1 MKKLI
6 ILLILSFSGLHI
18 QAQQNIII
26 PKGADTLYRV
36 QVKWWYGIDPIQ
48 TKDGNY
54 IIPVKVL
61 NDLQTFEAKEKMP
74 ILQKGTVISITSEL
88 AKLPK
93 KDIKDIK
100 LKAEAIIEEPKTK

>member
-1 MKKLI
+1 MKKYI
-6 ILLILSFSGLHI
+6 LILFLSFCAYGL

-61 NDLQTFEAKEKMP
+61 TDLQTFEAKEKMT
-74 ILQKGTVISITSEL
+74 ILQKGTVISMTSEL

-93 KDIKDIK
+93 KDIKEID
-100 LKAEAIIEEPKTK
+100 LKTEAIIKEPKTK